1 MGAGPGAVAR
11 SGALPAD
18 TLHVYFPASSGA
30 GWLCVSEAFSHP
42 DSFVGRFSPGTSRSR
57 YVSAVCVGMQESL
70 PRGQF
75 FRGRERVPQD

>member
-1 MGAGPGAVAR
+1 MGAGPGAEAR

-42 DSFVGRFSPGTSRSR
+42 DSFVGRFSPGTSRR
-57 YVSAVCVGMQESL
+57 M
-70 PRGQF
+70 
-75 FRGRERVPQD
+75 